1 MIALITGAAGG
12 LGRAMAGECASRGYS
27 LILTDAREIA
37 LRHIRDGMERQYG
50 VTAHAFP
57 CDLTSAEGVATLMA
71 YMDREGLYPDMLLN
85 VAGIDYEGPFLQKGC
100 EELLSIVRL
109 NIEATMRITHEVLS
123 RRQPGKRFHIV
134 NVSSLASLYP
144 IPLKATYAA
153 SKRFLLDFSIALGRE
168 LKRENVRVL
177 ALCPGG
183 LATTHEALRG
193 IAAQGFW
200 GNVTTCKLS
209 VMAHR
214 TISRALRG
222 RHIYI
227 PGAVNRIFSA
237 LGKIVPA
244 GIVANLLY
252 RRWDMAQAQWGKLD
266 KKMGM
271 E

>member
-27 LILTDAREIA
+27 LILTDARETA
-37 LRHIRDGMERQYG
+37 LRSIKDGMERQYG
-50 VTAHAFP
+50 VRVYAFA
-57 CDLTSAEGVATLMA
+57 CDLTNAEGVAALME
-71 YMDREGLYPDMLLN
+71 YMDREGLYPNMLLN
-85 VAGIDYEGPFLQKGC
+85 VAGIDFEGPFLQKDC

-109 NIEATMRITHEVLS
+109 NIEATMRITHRVLA
-123 RRQPGKRFHIV
+123 RRKPADRFYIV

-168 LKRENVRVL
+168 LKREGVRVL

-183 LATTHEALRG
+183 LATTREALLG

-200 GNVTTCKLS
+200 GNVTTNKLS
-209 VMAHR
+209 VVAHR
-214 TISRALRG
+214 TISRVLAG

-227 PGAVNRIFSA
+227 PGAVNRVLSA
-237 LGKIVPA
+237 LGRIVPA
-244 GIVANLLY
+244 GVVASLLY
-252 RRWDMAQAQWGKLD
+252 RRWDVAQAQWGKLE
-266 KKMGM
+266 KKMKL